1 MIAGVSCR
9 GVEASGGVLLFLLA
23 FSNTMENALLLHLQ
37 VVGLVI
43 CLSVAVIRCEYTR
56 MECAYVVHST
66 YFVCVIDI

>member
-9 GVEASGGVLLFLLA
+9 GVEASGGALLFLLA
-23 FSNTMENALLLHLQ
+23 FSNTMENALLLRLQ

-43 CLSVAVIRCEYTR
+43 FLSVAVIRCEYIC